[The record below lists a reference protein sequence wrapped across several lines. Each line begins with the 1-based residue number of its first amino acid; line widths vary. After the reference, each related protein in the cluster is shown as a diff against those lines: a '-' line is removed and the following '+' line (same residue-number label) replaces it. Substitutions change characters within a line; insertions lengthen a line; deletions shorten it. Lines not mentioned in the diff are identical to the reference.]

1 MKKKFFLYGKR
12 SIILKNYFAE
22 NNFFYREKKWKC
34 KKYHI
39 SEIYFYTENVCV
51 TKKSMGV
58 FILSNFEGGRL
69 GT

>member
-1 MKKKFFLYGKR
+1 MEKEVLYW
-12 SIILKNYFAE
+12 KN
-22 NNFFYREKKWKC
+22 
-34 KKYHI
+34 HI

>member
-1 MKKKFFLYGKR
+1 MEKELLYWK
-12 SIILKNYFAE
+12 IILLKKT
-22 NNFFYREKKWKC
+22 FFYREKKWKC